1 MAVIQTASRLR
12 KEGVSVSMQELSTD
26 RTDRRFI
33 VLGAGPAGLTAAYE
47 LTKYGFRPI
56 VLEKADKVG
65 GISRT
70 ESFHGYH
77 FDMGGHRF
85 FTKSEEVNAMWR
97 EMLGEDFLLR
107 PRRSRIY
114 YGGKFFDYPL
124 KLWNVLSG
132 LGFWESFRVG
142 LSYARW
148 HIFPYRREDTFRQW
162 VTNRFGRRLF
172 LMYFKSYTEKV
183 WGISTSELSAEWAA
197 QRIKGLS
204 LPTAVLGMFVKPKA
218 KIKTLIEEFHYPKY
232 GPGMLWNRVGSEIE
246 RRNGRVRLN
255 SNVSKIN
262 REGKRIVSLVVS
274 HDGRDETVEGTDFI
288 STIPI
293 SEFIKKLDPPPPA
306 GVLDAAS
313 ALRYRDFLTVCLIV
327 DRPHLFDDNWLYIHD
342 PHVKVGRIQNFKNWS
357 PDMVPDNTKTSLG
370 LEYFCNAG
378 DALWSASD
386 ADLVELGKRELEQM
400 GLARRSQC
408 VDGRVFRVEKAYPVY
423 DAHYNR
429 HLEVIREYLDGL
441 ENARTIGRNG
451 LHRYNNMDH
460 SMLAGMFAVRNMV
473 LGQNYDLWNVNAERE
488 YHEEMQITS
497 S

>member
-1 MAVIQTASRLR
+1 MEVIEATSKLR
-12 KEGVSVSMQELSTD
+12 EEGVPVSMQEISTD

-33 VLGAGPAGLTAAYE
+33 VLGGGPAGLTAAYE

-107 PRRSRIY
+107 PRHSRIY

-124 KLWNVLSG
+124 KPRNVLSG

-148 HIFPYRREDTFRQW
+148 HIFPYRREDTFKQW
-162 VTNRFGRRLF
+162 VTNRFGTRLF
-172 LMYFKSYTEKV
+172 LIYFKSYTEKV

-204 LPTAVLGMFVKPKA
+204 LPTAVLGMFFKPKA

-232 GPGMLWNRVGSEIE
+232 GPGMLWNRVRSEIE
-246 RRNGRVRLN
+246 RRNGRVQLN

-262 REGKRIVSLVVS
+262 REGNRIVSIVVS

-293 SEFIKKLDPPPPA
+293 SEFIKQLDPPPPA

-327 DRPHLFDDNWLYIHD
+327 DQPHLFDDNWLYIHD

-378 DALWSASD
+378 DDLWSASD
-386 ADLVELGKRELEQM
+386 ADLVDLGKRELEQI
-400 GLARRSQC
+400 GLANRSQF
-408 VDGRVFRVEKAYPVY
+408 VDGCVFRVEKAYPVY
-423 DAHYNR
+423 DSHYNR

-460 SMLAGMFAVRNMV
+460 SMLTGMFAVRNMV
-473 LGQNYDLWNVNAERE
+473 LGQNYDLWNINAEWE
-488 YHEEMQITS
+488 YHEEIQIT
-497 S
+497 